1 MYTISYLVNGSWVD
15 VTTTDSR
22 PTKALFLLRYNASLI
37 EGCTLCGVFDSKTAS
52 SCAMWLPPLGPDGRC
67 LYGRG
72 YFNPGH
78 GACPRG
84 RGRVLVHV

>member
-37 EGCTLCGVFDSKTAS
+37 EGCTLCGVFDSKTRELMCYVAPAARS
-52 SCAMWLPPLGPDGRC
+52 
-67 LYGRG
+67 
-72 YFNPGH
+72 
-78 GACPRG
+78 
-84 RGRVLVHV
+84 